1 MANKPINVLFIED
14 NPGDARL
21 VREMLLEAEGARFK
35 LECLDRLSAGL
46 GRLAE
51 GGIDCVL
58 LDLTLP
64 DSTELDTFERVQTQ
78 APEIPIVIISGLDDE
93 ALAIEA
99 VQKGAQD
106 YLVKSYL
113 DSYVLARTIRY
124 AIERKRM
131 EEELERY
138 RGHLEELVKQRAAEV
153 LRTNIEL
160 KAEIVE
166 RKRAG
171 EALRET
177 ADYLDSLMSH
187 ASAPIIVWDPEFR
200 IIRFNHAFEL
210 LSGYTADEVIG
221 QQLHMLF
228 PKASRDELLSRI
240 ARTASGEY
248 WKSVEIPIRRKD
260 GDIRVILW
268 NSANIRSKDGSL
280 PVAIIAQGI
289 DITERKQAEESLRQ
303 SEERFRVLFEQA
315 ADCILLLEIT
325 PEGIPVIR
333 DANNATFRL
342 LGYERDALIGQP
354 VSLIEAAPDASKVI
368 DERRKNVLSGLGT
381 IFEARH
387 RCKDGTIRDF
397 ECSVTEMQIGSKTLA
412 ISVERDIT
420 GRKQAEEALR
430 KSESRYKTLVDNL
443 PQKVFLKDRN
453 MVYVS
458 CNRSFARD
466 LGIDIEEFGGKT
478 DFDFFPKELA
488 DQYRADDKRIMESGA
503 TEEFDEGYIK
513 DEQGLIV
520 HTVKTPIRD
529 ENGEV
534 VGLLGIFWDI
544 TEERLAEEKL
554 KKTLEDLERSNKE
567 LEQFAYVASHDMQE
581 PLRMVSSYTQLLERR
596 YKDKLDTDANEFI
609 AYAVDGANRMQRL
622 IQDLLAFSRVSSR
635 GKSLTPTDCNA
646 VLGTV
651 RINLSVAIEENNAR
665 VTHDELP
672 IVMADDTQLV
682 QVFENLIGNA
692 IKFHSEEPPRIHV
705 SAEKNKKEWIFS
717 IRDNGKGID
726 PQYHE
731 RIFVIFQRLQG
742 KGEYPGTGIGL
753 AICKRIIERHGGRIW
768 VESEPEKGSIFYF
781 TIPVRGGESHE

>member
-1 MANKPINVLFIED
+1 MKDEKKTKKQLINE
-14 NPGDARL
+14 
-21 VREMLLEAEGARFK
+21 LEAE
-35 LECLDRLSAGL
+35 
-46 GRLAE
+46 
-51 GGIDCVL
+51 
-58 LDLTLP
+58 
-64 DSTELDTFERVQTQ
+64 
-78 APEIPIVIISGLDDE
+78 
-93 ALAIEA
+93 
-99 VQKGAQD
+99 
-106 YLVKSYL
+106 
-113 DSYVLARTIRY
+113 
-124 AIERKRM
+124 
-131 EEELERY
+131 
-138 RGHLEELVKQRAAEV
+138 
-153 LRTNIEL
+153 
-160 KAEIVE
+160 
-166 RKRAG
+166 
-171 EALRET
+171 
-177 ADYLDSLMSH
+177 
-187 ASAPIIVWDPEFR
+187 
-200 IIRFNHAFEL
+200 
-210 LSGYTADEVIG
+210 
-221 QQLHMLF
+221 
-228 PKASRDELLSRI
+228 
-240 ARTASGEY
+240 
-248 WKSVEIPIRRKD
+248 
-260 GDIRVILW
+260 
-268 NSANIRSKDGSL
+268 
-280 PVAIIAQGI
+280 
-289 DITERKQAEESLRQ
+289 ITERKQAEHQLRERMRELRAFYSLAEITEREGITLDELYQEFANILPQSWQYPEIACARIMIGDSEFCTENFAESPWKQSAPVKVHASVAGRIEVGYLEERPEADEGPFLKEERLLIDAIAERIGHITECKRVEASLHQ

-342 LGYERDALIGQP
+342 LGYERDELIGQP
-354 VSLIEAAPDASKVI
+354 VSLMEAAPDASKVV
-368 DERRKNVLSGLGT
+368 DERRKNVLSGLGTT

-412 ISVERDIT
+412 ISVERDVT
-420 GRKQAEEALR
+420 EHKQDEEELR

-458 CNRSFARD
+458 CNASFARD
-466 LGIDIEEFGGKT
+466 LGIEIEEFGGKT
-478 DFDFFPKELA
+478 DYDFFPKELA

-503 TEEFDEGYIK
+503 TEAFDEGYIK

-544 TEERLAEEKL
+544 TEERLAEAKL
-554 KKTLEDLERSNKE
+554 KKTLEDLEHSNKE
-567 LEQFAYVASHDMQE
+567 LEQFAYVASHDLQE

-596 YKDKLDTDANEFI
+596 YKDKLDADAKEFI

-622 IQDLLAFSRVSSR
+622 IQDLLVYSRVSSR
-635 GKSLTPTDCNA
+635 GKPLTPTDCNA

-665 VTHDELP
+665 ITHDELP

-682 QVFENLIGNA
+682 QVFQNLIGNA

-705 SAEKNKKEWIFS
+705 STEKNKKGWVFS
-717 IRDNGKGID
+717 VRDNGKGID

-768 VESEPEKGSIFYF
+768 VESEPGKGSTFYF
-781 TIPVRGGESHE
+781 TIPARKL

>member
-1 MANKPINVLFIED
+1 MKDEKKTKKQLIKE
-14 NPGDARL
+14 
-21 VREMLLEAEGARFK
+21 LEAE
-35 LECLDRLSAGL
+35 
-46 GRLAE
+46 
-51 GGIDCVL
+51 I
-58 LDLTLP
+58 
-64 DSTELDTFERVQTQ
+64 TEHKQ
-78 APEIPIVIISGLDDE
+78 AD
-93 ALAIEA
+93 
-99 VQKGAQD
+99 
-106 YLVKSYL
+106 
-113 DSYVLARTIRY
+113 
-124 AIERKRM
+124 
-131 EEELERY
+131 
-138 RGHLEELVKQRAAEV
+138 
-153 LRTNIEL
+153 
-160 KAEIVE
+160 
-166 RKRAG
+166 

-177 ADYLDSLMSH
+177 TDYLDGLMSH
-187 ASAPIIVWDPEFR
+187 ANAPIIVWDPEFR
-200 IIRFNHAFEL
+200 IIRFNHAFERF
-210 LSGYTADEVIG
+210 SGYTADEVIG
-221 QQLHMLF
+221 RELNLLF
-228 PKASRDELLSRI
+228 PEAGRDESLSKI

-248 WKSVEIPIRRKD
+248 WESVEIPILRKD
-260 GDIRVILW
+260 GDIRVALW
-268 NSANIRSKDGSL
+268 NSANIRTKNGSL
-280 PVAIIAQGI
+280 PVATIAQGI
-289 DITERKQAEESLRQ
+289 DITERKQAEELLRQ

-342 LGYERDALIGQP
+342 LGYERDEMIGQP
-354 VSLIEAAPDASKVI
+354 VSLIEAAPDASKVV
-368 DERRKNVLSGLGT
+368 DERREKVLSGLGAL

-420 GRKQAEEALR
+420 ERKQTEEALR

-453 MVYVS
+453 MVYIS
-458 CNRSFARD
+458 CNTSFARD

-478 DFDFFPKELA
+478 DYDFFLKELA
-488 DQYRADDKRIMESGA
+488 DKYRADDKRIMESGA

-513 DEQGLIV
+513 DEQGLII

-534 VGLLGIFWDI
+534 AGLLGIFWDI
-544 TEERLAEEKL
+544 TEQRLAEERL
-554 KKTLEDLERSNKE
+554 KKTLKDLARSNKE
-567 LEQFAYVASHDMQE
+567 LEQFAYVASHDLQE

-622 IQDLLAFSRVSSR
+622 IQDLLVYSRVSSK
-635 GKSLTPTDCNA
+635 GKPLTPTDCNA

-672 IVMADDTQLV
+672 IVTADDTQLV
-682 QVFENLIGNA
+682 QVFQNLIGNA

-717 IRDNGKGID
+717 VRDNGKGID

-768 VESEPEKGSIFYF
+768 VESEPGEGSTFYF
-781 TIPVRGGESHE
+781 TLPARSHESRS